1 MLANHGFS
9 FMSQNRIPDTKPDHI
24 FLIVKRPDGWRP
36 RNYFDVPA
44 NAEVVST
51 TVVASYQEAHD
62 DLKRCNQ
69 LSLRHGLDT
78 WAVVQ
83 AVEAEL

>member
-1 MLANHGFS
+1 
-9 FMSQNRIPDTKPDHI
+9 MSKNRINQTQPDHVL
-24 FLIVKRPDGWRP
+24 LIVKRPDGWRP
-36 RNYFDVPA
+36 RNYFDIPA
-44 NAEVVST
+44 TAEVVSKAY
-51 TVVASYQEAHD
+51 VASYQEAHD

-78 WAVVQ
+78 WAVVH